1 MSANIAT
8 NPWSA
13 EAFWE
18 RPPEL
23 PRGLTLL
30 REHMTR
36 VSPRAGRGGQ
46 DAFEEITLG
55 TPAGNVGL
63 LAAYKAPVLA
73 SDVASLRER
82 LWAALDQRRGSEA
95 RLRFPVLLT
104 DQAPPSVREA
114 CQRERVG
121 LIDQAGTVILHEGPA
136 YVHVEGRARVRRH
149 PRANPFQAKGARVLR
164 CLLESPGTALQ
175 AKVIAAQTRTS
186 FSYCYALLLR
196 LEGEGFVDRRTPRTG
211 FRLIRPVDLLRKWLE
226 SGYRAA
232 VSVEPFYA
240 PATSARDLDRLAQ
253 RLERD
258 HVPFAF
264 TLLTAIPSAEVM
276 TGGLPHGLYLGGDVG
291 PVVEEL
297 QLRKVTPYNF
307 LVLRPEADAAMAP
320 YGVFRKEAR
329 FVSRPQLILD
339 LARHGGARGRE
350 QAEHLLRAWAHDLP
364 VPDGAK

>member
-1 MSANIAT
+1 MGPNIAINGWT
-8 NPWSA
+8 A

-23 PRGLTLL
+23 PPGLTLL

-82 LWAALDQRRGSEA
+82 LWAALDQRRGGEA
-95 RLRFPVLLT
+95 RLRIPVLLT
-104 DQAPPSVREA
+104 DRAPPSVREA
-114 CQRERVG
+114 CQRERLG
-121 LIDQAGTVILHEGPA
+121 LIDQAGTVILHDGPV
-136 YVHVEGRARVRRH
+136 YVHVEGRDRVRRR
-149 PRANPFQAKGARVLR
+149 PRANLFQGKGARALR
-164 CLLESPGTALQ
+164 CLLDSPGTALQ
-175 AKVIAAQTRTS
+175 AKEIAARTQMS

-196 LEGEGFVDRRTPRTG
+196 LESEGFVDRRTPRTG
-211 FRLIRPVDLLRKWLE
+211 FRLIRPVDLLRKWIE

-232 VSVEPFYA
+232 ASIEPFYA
-240 PATSARDLDRLAQ
+240 PSTSARDLDRLAQ
-253 RLERD
+253 RLERAQ
-258 HVPFAF
+258 VPFSC
-264 TLLTAIPSAEVM
+264 TLLTAIPEGEIM
-276 TGGLPHGLYLGGDVG
+276 TGGIPHGLYLGGDVS
-291 PVVEEL
+291 PAVEEL
-297 QLRKVTPYNF
+297 ALRKVTPHNF

-320 YGVFRKEAR
+320 YGVFRKGAR

-339 LARHGGARGRE
+339 LVRHGGARGRE
-350 QAEHLLRAWAHDLP
+350 QAEHVLHAWARDLP
-364 VPDGAK
+364 VLGGAA